1 MKVFIVFL
9 AMMLVLTSFIA
20 FSADMDRYV
29 RLQAHLK
36 ALAEE
41 CAAGAALFTD
51 ESRYAEG
58 DMVIDYDYAYA
69 YTGFMADM
77 SIAGDP
83 PFRGGEIRPEIIIFD
98 DEKGYSGIEAYGLR
112 KRKPTVVVTLE
123 YVSPRDIFRLPFL
136 TEYTVTRTATYQW
149 EDGLEGS

>member
-1 MKVFIVFL
+1 MKIFIVFL

-29 RLQAHLK
+29 KLQGHLK

-58 DMVIDYDYAYA
+58 DMVIDYDDACAYI
-69 YTGFMADM
+69 GFMSDAGVR
-77 SIAGDP
+77 GDP
-83 PFRGGEIRPEIIIFD
+83 PFRGGEIRSSVKIFD
-98 DEKGYSGIEAYGLR
+98 DEKGYSGIETYGIR

-123 YVSPRDIFRLPFL
+123 FVSPRDLFRLPFL
-136 TEYTVTRTATYQW
+136 EEYAVTRTATYQW